1 MTRSSTHTH
10 TPPRPGPARSGGGRR
25 PAVTPDLVA
34 ELAARLTGRDRWL
47 LAMLAEHRVLT
58 TPLLAELGFDG
69 RRQAER
75 RLAQLWGWR
84 CVDRFRPH
92 TRLGQGSAPY
102 HWVLDEAGAAVLAA
116 AYGIAERELGYRRTA
131 ALAVAHSQRL
141 GHTIGTNSLMTTL
154 TTAHWHRGGRL
165 AVWWGER
172 RCTAAWG
179 DLARPDAAGIWHTPV
194 GDRLGFAVEYDTG
207 TEALARVAA
216 KLADYTD
223 LAVAAGQV
231 LPVLFWL
238 PSAAREAALLRLFDP
253 TALTPT
259 PAAGAT
265 SPAGGLLVATAAAD
279 HAAAAGGPAGRVWR
293 PATAA
298 GLRPARR
305 PVARVNLD
313 QLAAAWPAGMLPV
326 AALDV
331 GLGWPAPTPR
341 PDDDGSGQ
349 ADAGRDDPGGPAWD
363 G

>member
-1 MTRSSTHTH
+1 MTRTHNPTR
-10 TPPRPGPARSGGGRR
+10 TGPARPSGRR

-34 ELAARLTGRDRWL
+34 DLAGRLTGRDRWL

-58 TPLLAELGFDG
+58 TGQLAVLGFDG

-75 RLAQLWGWR
+75 RLAQLWAWR

-92 TRLGQGSAPY
+92 TALGHGSAPY

-116 AYGIAERELGYRRTA
+116 AYGISERELGYRRTA

-141 GHTIGTNSLMTTL
+141 GHAVGTNTLMTNL
-154 TTAHWHRGGRL
+154 STADWHGGGRL
-165 AVWWGER
+165 VVWWGER

-179 DLARPDAAGIWHTPV
+179 DLARPDAAGIWHTTA
-194 GDRLGFAVEYDTG
+194 GGRLGFAVEYDTG

-238 PSAAREAALLRLFDP
+238 PSTAREAALLRLFDP
-253 TALTPT
+253 AALTGA
-259 PAAGAT
+259 AAG
-265 SPAGGLLVATAAAD
+265 PAGGLLVATAAAE
-279 HAAAAGGPAGRVWR
+279 HAVVAGGPGGRVWR

-298 GLRPARR
+298 GPRPARR
-305 PVARVNLD
+305 AVARVSLD
-313 QLAAAWPAGMLPV
+313 QLATTWPAGLLPV

-341 PDDDGSGQ
+341 PDDSPGQ
-349 ADAGRDDPGGPAWD
+349 DDPAGEPAWD